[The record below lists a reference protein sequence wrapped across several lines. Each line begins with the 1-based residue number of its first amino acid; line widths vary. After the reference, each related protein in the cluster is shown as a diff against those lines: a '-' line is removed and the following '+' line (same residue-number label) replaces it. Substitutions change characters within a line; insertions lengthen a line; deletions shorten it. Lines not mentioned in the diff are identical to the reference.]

1 MKKKL
6 SVIISVIC
14 IIVSLG
20 SISGTLYYAKNHNT
34 SSMMQQAGGTPP
46 SMPSQGD
53 NSSQDNNQS
62 NSQQNNESNQQGS
75 SENSNQSTNDQSN
88 SQNQNSSEQSSE
100 NSNSQAPTQNGQA
113 PSGMPGQDSNGNQ
126 QGAPGQSD
134 QNSSSNQ
141 QGMPGQSDQNS
152 NSSQPSM
159 PGQNEQNS
167 NQQGQMNQAA
177 TSSSQSLSALQIV
190 IISVSV
196 LVFMLAVT
204 YLIMSKFG
212 AKTLAET
219 FYGAKPTAIYAVV
232 NVVGTILLVGA
243 LVLSSN
249 ALLFNNTSSTN
260 NTSQIT
266 TEGVVDVSDSQEL
279 SNKTLSAT
287 SSDESAIVVN
297 DGGSLNATGLTI
309 SKSGDSSNTEN
320 SEFYGL
326 NAAVLVQKG
335 SEATIKDTTIET
347 SATGANAIF
356 STGENA
362 TINVSNTKITTTGDS
377 SRGLDATY
385 GGTINANKVTINTSG
400 QHCAAVATD
409 RGEGTV
415 TVKNSTLNTNGKGSP
430 CVYSTGTISVSN
442 SKGTAT
448 DSSCAVIE
456 GKNSITLN
464 NTKLTSYG
472 VGRVDDGID
481 NCGVMIYQS
490 MSGDAGE
497 GTGTFSATDSTL
509 TISKKSKVYETSP
522 MFFITNTDAVINL
535 ENTKLNYGS
544 NQLVTVSGND
554 GEWGSQGSN
563 GGNLTFNAT
572 NQTLNGNISVDN
584 ISTASFVLKS
594 STLTS
599 TINSEN
605 NAKEV
610 NLSLDSSSKWVVTG
624 DSYVTTLT
632 LENNDLSLIEDNGYT
647 IYYDASANSWL
658 NGQTITLS
666 NGGTLT
672 PIK

>member
-34 SSMMQQAGGTPP
+34 SSTMQQTGGTPP

-53 NSSQDNNQS
+53 NRSQDSNQS
-62 NSQQNNESNQQGS
+62 NSQQNNESNQQDS

-126 QGAPGQSD
+126 QGI
-134 QNSSSNQ
+134 
-141 QGMPGQSDQNS
+141 
-152 NSSQPSM
+152 

-167 NQQGQMNQAA
+167 NQPSQMNQN
-177 TSSSQSLSALQIV
+177 TSSNQSLSALQIV

-212 AKTLAET
+212 SKTLAET

-232 NVVGTILLVGA
+232 NVVGTILLVCA

-249 ALLFNNTSSTN
+249 ALLFNNTTPPN

-266 TEGVVDVSDSQEL
+266 TEGVVDVSNNQEL
-279 SNKTLSAT
+279 SNKTLSTT

-309 SKSGDSSNTEN
+309 SKSGESSNTEN

-347 SATGANAIF
+347 NATGANAVF

-362 TINVSNTKITTTGDS
+362 IINVSNTKITTTGDS

-385 GGTINANKVTINTSG
+385 GGTINANKVTITTSG

-430 CVYSTGTISVSN
+430 C
-442 SKGTAT
+442 AM
-448 DSSCAVIE
+448 A
-456 GKNSITLN
+456 
-464 NTKLTSYG
+464 
-472 VGRVDDGID
+472 
-481 NCGVMIYQS
+481 
-490 MSGDAGE
+490 
-497 GTGTFSATDSTL
+497 
-509 TISKKSKVYETSP
+509 
-522 MFFITNTDAVINL
+522 
-535 ENTKLNYGS
+535 
-544 NQLVTVSGND
+544 
-554 GEWGSQGSN
+554 
-563 GGNLTFNAT
+563 
-572 NQTLNGNISVDN
+572 
-584 ISTASFVLKS
+584 
-594 STLTS
+594 
-599 TINSEN
+599 
-605 NAKEV
+605 
-610 NLSLDSSSKWVVTG
+610 
-624 DSYVTTLT
+624 
-632 LENNDLSLIEDNGYT
+632 
-647 IYYDASANSWL
+647 
-658 NGQTITLS
+658 
-666 NGGTLT
+666 
-672 PIK
+672 

>member
-1 MKKKL
+1 
-6 SVIISVIC
+6 
-14 IIVSLG
+14 
-20 SISGTLYYAKNHNT
+20 
-34 SSMMQQAGGTPP
+34 
-46 SMPSQGD
+46 MPSQGD

-62 NSQQNNESNQQGS
+62 NSQQNNESNQQDS
-75 SENSNQSTNDQSN
+75 SENSNQN
-88 SQNQNSSEQSSE
+88 SSE

-113 PSGMPGQDSNGNQ
+113 PNDMPGQDSNGNQ
-126 QGAPGQSD
+126 QGI
-134 QNSSSNQ
+134 
-141 QGMPGQSDQNS
+141 
-152 NSSQPSM
+152 

-167 NQQGQMNQAA
+167 NQPGQMNQN
-177 TSSSQSLSALQIV
+177 TSSNQSLSALQIV

-196 LVFMLAVT
+196 LVFMLAIT

-212 AKTLAET
+212 SKTLAET
-219 FYGAKPTAIYAVV
+219 FYEAKPTAIYAVV
-232 NVVGTILLVGA
+232 NVVGTILLVCA

-249 ALLFNNTSSTN
+249 ALLFNNTTPTN

-279 SNKTLSAT
+279 SKKTLSAT
-287 SSDESAIVVN
+287 SLDESAIVVN
-297 DGGSLNATGLTI
+297 NGGSLNATGLTI
-309 SKSGDSSNTEN
+309 SKSGESSNTEN

-347 SATGANAIF
+347 NATGANAIF

-362 TINVSNTKITTTGDS
+362 ITNVSNTKITTTGDS

-385 GGTINANKVTINTSG
+385 GGTINANKVTITTSG

-442 SKGTAT
+442 SKGT
-448 DSSCAVIE
+448 
-456 GKNSITLN
+456 
-464 NTKLTSYG
+464 
-472 VGRVDDGID
+472 
-481 NCGVMIYQS
+481 
-490 MSGDAGE
+490 
-497 GTGTFSATDSTL
+497 ATDSTL

-610 NLSLDSSSKWVVTG
+610 NLSLDSSSKWIVTG

-632 LENNDLSLIEDNGYT
+632 LENNDLSLIEDNGHT

-672 PIK
+672 PMK

>member
-20 SISGTLYYAKNHNT
+20 SISGTLYYAKKHNT

-46 SMPSQGD
+46 SMPNQGE
-53 NSSQDNNQS
+53 NS
-62 NSQQNNESNQQGS
+62 QNNESNQQDS
-75 SENSNQSTNDQSN
+75 SQNNQSSNDQSN
-88 SQNQNSSEQSSE
+88 SQNQDSNDQTNENSTGQAPNNQQDFPEQ
-100 NSNSQAPTQNGQA
+100 SNSQPT
-113 PSGMPGQDSNGNQ
+113 MPEQNQ
-126 QGAPGQSD
+126 Q
-134 QNSSSNQ
+134 NNNQ
-141 QGMPGQSDQNS
+141 P
-152 NSSQPSM
+152 
-159 PGQNEQNS
+159 
-167 NQQGQMNQAA
+167 GQMNQEM
-177 TSSSQSLSALQIV
+177 TLSSQSLTTLQIV
-190 IISVSV
+190 IISISV
-196 LVFMLAVT
+196 LVFMLAIT

-212 AKTLAET
+212 SKILVET
-219 FYGAKPTAIYAVV
+219 FYGAKPTAIYAII
-232 NVVGTILLVGA
+232 NVVGTILLVCA

-249 ALLFNNTSSTN
+249 ALLFNNASATN

-266 TEGVVDVSDSQEL
+266 TEGVVDVSDSQDL

-287 SSDESAIVVN
+287 SSDESVIVVN
-297 DGGSLNATGLTI
+297 DGGSLNASSLTI

-326 NAAVLVQKG
+326 NAAVLVQKE
-335 SEATIKDTTIET
+335 SEATIKNTTIKT

-362 TINVSNTKITTTGDS
+362 TLNVSNTKITTTGDS

-385 GGTINANKVTINTSG
+385 GGTINANKVTITTSG

-415 TVKNSTLNTNGKGSP
+415 TVKNSILNTNGKGSP
-430 CVYSTGTISVSN
+430 CVYSTGTISVSD

-448 DSSCAVIE
+448 NSSCSVIE

-490 MSGDAGE
+490 MSGDASE

-563 GGNLTFNAT
+563 GGNLTLNAT
-572 NQTLNGNISVDN
+572 NQTLNGNISVAN
-584 ISTASFVLKS
+584 ISTASFILKS

-632 LENNDLSLIEDNGYT
+632 LEDNDLSLIEDNGYT

>member
-34 SSMMQQAGGTPP
+34 FSMMQQTGGTPP
-46 SMPSQGD
+46 AMPSQRD
-53 NSSQDNNQS
+53 NSSQDSNQN
-62 NSQQNNESNQQGS
+62 NSQQNNESNQQDS

-88 SQNQNSSEQSSE
+88 SQ
-100 NSNSQAPTQNGQA
+100 ATTQNGQA
-113 PSGMPGQDSNGNQ
+113 PSGMPGQ
-126 QGAPGQSD
+126 
-134 QNSSSNQ
+134 
-141 QGMPGQSDQNS
+141 SDQNS
-152 NSSQPSM
+152 NGTQQGM

-167 NQQGQMNQAA
+167 NQPSQMNQN
-177 TSSSQSLSALQIV
+177 TSSNLSLSALQIV

-196 LVFMLAVT
+196 LVFMFAVT

-212 AKTLAET
+212 SKTLAET

-232 NVVGTILLVGA
+232 NVVGTILLVCA

-249 ALLFNNTSSTN
+249 ALLFNNASSSN

-279 SNKTLSAT
+279 SNKTLSTT

-309 SKSGDSSNTEN
+309 SKSGDSSNTGN

-347 SATGANAIF
+347 NATGANAIF

-362 TINVSNTKITTTGDS
+362 IINISNTKITTTEDS

-385 GGTINANKVTINTSG
+385 GGTINANIVTITTSG

-430 CVYSTGTISVSN
+430 CVYSTGTISVSD

-490 MSGDAGE
+490 MSGDASE

-535 ENTKLNYGS
+535 ENKKLNYGS

-572 NQTLNGNISVDN
+572 NQILNGNISVDN
-584 ISTASFVLKS
+584 ISTASFILKS

>member
-34 SSMMQQAGGTPP
+34 SSTMQQTGGTPP

-53 NSSQDNNQS
+53 NRSQDSNQS

-88 SQNQNSSEQSSE
+88 SNQ

-113 PSGMPGQDSNGNQ
+113 PNDMPGQDSNGNQ
-126 QGAPGQSD
+126 QG
-134 QNSSSNQ
+134 
-141 QGMPGQSDQNS
+141 
-152 NSSQPSM
+152 M

-167 NQQGQMNQAA
+167 NQPSQMNQN
-177 TSSSQSLSALQIV
+177 TSSNQSLSALQIV

-212 AKTLAET
+212 SKTLAET

-232 NVVGTILLVGA
+232 NVVGTILLVCA

-249 ALLFNNTSSTN
+249 ALLFNNTTPTN

-266 TEGVVDVSDSQEL
+266 IEGVVDVSDSQEL
-279 SNKTLSAT
+279 SKKTLSAT

-347 SATGANAIF
+347 NATGANAVF

-362 TINVSNTKITTTGDS
+362 IINVSNTKITTTGDS

-385 GGTINANKVTINTSG
+385 GGTINANKVTITTSG

-490 MSGDAGE
+490 MSGDASE
-497 GTGTFSATDSTL
+497 GTGTFNATDSTL
-509 TISKKSKVYETSP
+509 TISKKSKVYKTSP

-544 NQLVTVSGND
+544 NQLATVSGND

-584 ISTASFVLKS
+584 ISTASFILKS

-632 LENNDLSLIEDNGYT
+632 LENNDLSLIEDNGHT

-658 NGQTITLS
+658 NEQTITLS

>member
-34 SSMMQQAGGTPP
+34 SSTMQQTGGTPP

-88 SQNQNSSEQSSE
+88 SNQ

-113 PSGMPGQDSNGNQ
+113 PNDMPGQDSNGNQ
-126 QGAPGQSD
+126 QGI
-134 QNSSSNQ
+134 
-141 QGMPGQSDQNS
+141 
-152 NSSQPSM
+152 

-167 NQQGQMNQAA
+167 NQPGQMNQN
-177 TSSSQSLSALQIV
+177 TSSNQSLSALQIV

-196 LVFMLAVT
+196 LVFMLAIT

-212 AKTLAET
+212 SKTLAET

-232 NVVGTILLVGA
+232 NVVGTILLVCA

-249 ALLFNNTSSTN
+249 ALLFNNTTPTN

-266 TEGVVDVSDSQEL
+266 TEGVVDVSDNQEL
-279 SNKTLSAT
+279 SNKTLSTT

-347 SATGANAIF
+347 NATGANAIF

-362 TINVSNTKITTTGDS
+362 IINVSNTKITTTGDS

-385 GGTINANKVTINTSG
+385 GGTIHANKVTITTSG

-430 CVYSTGTISVSN
+430 CVYSTGTISVSD

-472 VGRVDDGID
+472 VGRVDNGID

-490 MSGDAGE
+490 MSGDASE

-535 ENTKLNYGS
+535 ENTKLN
-544 NQLVTVSGND
+544 
-554 GEWGSQGSN
+554 
-563 GGNLTFNAT
+563 
-572 NQTLNGNISVDN
+572 
-584 ISTASFVLKS
+584 
-594 STLTS
+594 
-599 TINSEN
+599 
-605 NAKEV
+605 
-610 NLSLDSSSKWVVTG
+610 
-624 DSYVTTLT
+624 
-632 LENNDLSLIEDNGYT
+632 
-647 IYYDASANSWL
+647 
-658 NGQTITLS
+658 
-666 NGGTLT
+666 
-672 PIK
+672 

>member
-1 MKKKL
+1 
-6 SVIISVIC
+6 
-14 IIVSLG
+14 
-20 SISGTLYYAKNHNT
+20 
-34 SSMMQQAGGTPP
+34 
-46 SMPSQGD
+46 
-53 NSSQDNNQS
+53 
-62 NSQQNNESNQQGS
+62 
-75 SENSNQSTNDQSN
+75 
-88 SQNQNSSEQSSE
+88 
-100 NSNSQAPTQNGQA
+100 
-113 PSGMPGQDSNGNQ
+113 MPGQDSNGNQ
-126 QGAPGQSD
+126 QGMS
-134 QNSSSNQ
+134 
-141 QGMPGQSDQNS
+141 
-152 NSSQPSM
+152 
-159 PGQNEQNS
+159 GQNEQS
-167 NQQGQMNQAA
+167 NNQSGQMNQN

-190 IISVSV
+190 IIGANV
-196 LVFMLAVT
+196 LVFMLAIT

-212 AKTLAET
+212 SKTLAET
-219 FYGAKPTAIYAVV
+219 FFGAKPTAIYAVV
-232 NVVGTILLVGA
+232 NVVGTILLAGA

-249 ALLFNNTSSTN
+249 ALLFNNASSN

-266 TEGVVDVSDSQEL
+266 TEGVVDVSDSQVL

-362 TINVSNTKITTTGDS
+362 IINVSNTKITTTGNS

-385 GGTINANKVTINTSG
+385 GGTINANKVTITTSG

-415 TVKNSTLNTNGKGSP
+415 TVKNSTLNTNGKDSP
-430 CVYSTGTISVSN
+430 CVYSTGTISVSD

-472 VGRVDDGID
+472 VGHVDDGID

-490 MSGDAGE
+490 MSGDASE
-497 GTGTFSATDSTL
+497 GIGTFSATDSTL

-563 GGNLTFNAT
+563 GET
-572 NQTLNGNISVDN
+572 
-584 ISTASFVLKS
+584 
-594 STLTS
+594 
-599 TINSEN
+599 
-605 NAKEV
+605 
-610 NLSLDSSSKWVVTG
+610 
-624 DSYVTTLT
+624 
-632 LENNDLSLIEDNGYT
+632 
-647 IYYDASANSWL
+647 
-658 NGQTITLS
+658 
-666 NGGTLT
+666 
-672 PIK
+672 

>member
-46 SMPSQGD
+46 SMPNQGE
-53 NSSQDNNQS
+53 NS
-62 NSQQNNESNQQGS
+62 QNNESNQQDS
-75 SENSNQSTNDQSN
+75 SQNNQSSNDQSN
-88 SQNQNSSEQSSE
+88 SQNQDSNDQINE
-100 NSNSQAPTQNGQA
+100 NSNGQA
-113 PSGMPGQDSNGNQ
+113 PNNQ
-126 QGAPGQSD
+126 QGASGQS
-134 QNSSSNQ
+134 NSQPTMPGKNQ
-141 QGMPGQSDQNS
+141 QN
-152 NSSQPSM
+152 NNQP
-159 PGQNEQNS
+159 
-167 NQQGQMNQAA
+167 GQMNQEM
-177 TSSSQSLSALQIV
+177 TSSSQSLTALQIV
-190 IISVSV
+190 IITISV
-196 LVFMLAVT
+196 LVFMLAIT

-212 AKTLAET
+212 SKTLVET
-219 FYGAKPTAIYAVV
+219 FYGTKPTSIYAVA
-232 NVVGTILLVGA
+232 NVVGTILLVCA

-249 ALLFNNTSSTN
+249 ALLFNNSSATN

-266 TEGVVDVSDSQEL
+266 TEGVVDVADSQEL

-335 SEATIKDTTIET
+335 SEATIKDTTIKT

-362 TINVSNTKITTTGDS
+362 TLNVSNTKITTTGDS

-385 GGTINANKVTINTSG
+385 GGTINANKVTITTSG

-415 TVKNSTLNTNGKGSP
+415 TVKNSILNTNGKGSP
-430 CVYSTGTISVSN
+430 CVYSTGTISVSD
-442 SKGTAT
+442 SKGMAT
-448 DSSCAVIE
+448 NSSCAVIE

-472 VGRVDDGID
+472 IGRVDDGID

-490 MSGDAGE
+490 MSGDASE

-509 TISKKSKVYETSP
+509 TISKKSKIYETSP
-522 MFFITNTDAVINL
+522 MFFITNTDAVVNL

-563 GGNLTFNAT
+563 GGNLTLNAT
-572 NQTLNGNISVDN
+572 NQILNGNISVDN
-584 ISTASFVLKS
+584 ISTASFILKG

-605 NAKEV
+605 NTKEV

-624 DSYVTTLT
+624 DSYITTLT
-632 LENNDLSLIEDNGYT
+632 LENNDLSLIEDHGYT

-672 PIK
+672 PIQ

>member
-46 SMPSQGD
+46 SMPNQGE
-53 NSSQDNNQS
+53 NS
-62 NSQQNNESNQQGS
+62 QNNESNQQDS
-75 SENSNQSTNDQSN
+75 SQNNQSSNDQSN
-88 SQNQNSSEQSSE
+88 SQNQDSNDQINE
-100 NSNSQAPTQNGQA
+100 NSNGQA
-113 PSGMPGQDSNGNQ
+113 PNNQ
-126 QGAPGQSD
+126 QGASGQS
-134 QNSSSNQ
+134 NSQPIMPEKNQ
-141 QGMPGQSDQNS
+141 QN
-152 NSSQPSM
+152 NNQP
-159 PGQNEQNS
+159 
-167 NQQGQMNQAA
+167 GQMNQEM
-177 TSSSQSLSALQIV
+177 TSSSQSLTALQIV
-190 IISVSV
+190 IITISV
-196 LVFMLAVT
+196 LVFMLAIT

-212 AKTLAET
+212 SKTLVET
-219 FYGAKPTAIYAVV
+219 FYGTKPTAIYAVA
-232 NVVGTILLVGA
+232 NVVGTILLVCA

-249 ALLFNNTSSTN
+249 ALLFNNSSATN

-326 NAAVLVQKG
+326 NTAVLVQKG
-335 SEATIKDTTIET
+335 SEATIKDTTIKT

-362 TINVSNTKITTTGDS
+362 TLNVSNTKITTTGDS

-385 GGTINANKVTINTSG
+385 GGTINANKVTITTSG

-415 TVKNSTLNTNGKGSP
+415 AVKNSILNTNGKGSP
-430 CVYSTGTISVSN
+430 CVYSTGNITVSN

-490 MSGDAGE
+490 MSGDANE

-509 TISKKSKVYETSP
+509 TISKKSKIYETSP

-563 GGNLTFNAT
+563 GGNLTLNAT
-572 NQTLNGNISVDN
+572 NQILNGNISVDN
-584 ISTASFVLKS
+584 ISTASFILKG

-632 LENNDLSLIEDNGYT
+632 LENNDVSLIEDHGYT

-672 PIK
+672 PIQ

>member
-34 SSMMQQAGGTPP
+34 FSMMQQTGGTPP
-46 SMPSQGD
+46 AMPSQGD
-53 NSSQDNNQS
+53 NSSQDSNQN
-62 NSQQNNESNQQGS
+62 NSQQNNESNQQDS

-88 SQNQNSSEQSSE
+88 S
-100 NSNSQAPTQNGQA
+100 NSQATTQNGQA
-113 PSGMPGQDSNGNQ
+113 PSGMPGQ
-126 QGAPGQSD
+126 
-134 QNSSSNQ
+134 
-141 QGMPGQSDQNS
+141 SDQNS
-152 NSSQPSM
+152 NGTQQGM

-167 NQQGQMNQAA
+167 NQPSQMNQN
-177 TSSSQSLSALQIV
+177 TSSNQSLSALQIV

-212 AKTLAET
+212 SKTLAET

-232 NVVGTILLVGA
+232 NVVGTILLVCA

-249 ALLFNNTSSTN
+249 ALLFNNASSSN

-279 SNKTLSAT
+279 SNKTLSTT

-335 SEATIKDTTIET
+335 SEATIKDTTIKT

-362 TINVSNTKITTTGDS
+362 TLNVSNTKITTTGDS

-385 GGTINANKVTINTSG
+385 GGTINANKVTITTSG

-415 TVKNSTLNTNGKGSP
+415 TVKNSILNTNGKGSP
-430 CVYSTGTISVSN
+430 CVYSTGTISVSD
-442 SKGTAT
+442 SKGMAT
-448 DSSCAVIE
+448 NSSCAVIE

-472 VGRVDDGID
+472 IGRVDDGID

-490 MSGDAGE
+490 MSGDASE

-509 TISKKSKVYETSP
+509 TISKKSKIYETSP

-563 GGNLTFNAT
+563 GGNLILNAT
-572 NQTLNGNISVDN
+572 NQILNGNISVDN
-584 ISTASFVLKS
+584 ISTASFILKG

-632 LENNDLSLIEDNGYT
+632 LENNDLSLIEDHGYT

-672 PIK
+672 PIQ

>member
-14 IIVSLG
+14 IIVSLS

-34 SSMMQQAGGTPP
+34 FSMMQQTGGTPP
-46 SMPSQGD
+46 AMPSQGD
-53 NSSQDNNQS
+53 NSSQDSNQN
-62 NSQQNNESNQQGS
+62 NSQQNNESNQQDS

-88 SQNQNSSEQSSE
+88 S
-100 NSNSQAPTQNGQA
+100 NSQATTQNGQA
-113 PSGMPGQDSNGNQ
+113 PSGML
-126 QGAPGQSD
+126 
-134 QNSSSNQ
+134 
-141 QGMPGQSDQNS
+141 GQSDQNS
-152 NSSQPSM
+152 NGTQQGM

-167 NQQGQMNQAA
+167 NQPSQMNQN
-177 TSSSQSLSALQIV
+177 TSSNLSLSALQIV

-196 LVFMLAVT
+196 LVFMFAVT

-212 AKTLAET
+212 SKTLAET

-232 NVVGTILLVGA
+232 NVVGTILLVCA

-249 ALLFNNTSSTN
+249 ALLFNNASSSN

-279 SNKTLSAT
+279 SNKTLSTT

-335 SEATIKDTTIET
+335 SEATIKDTTIKT

-362 TINVSNTKITTTGDS
+362 TLNVSNTKITTTGDS

-385 GGTINANKVTINTSG
+385 GGTINANKVTITTSG

-415 TVKNSTLNTNGKGSP
+415 TVKNSILNTNGKGSP
-430 CVYSTGTISVSN
+430 CVYSTGTISVSD
-442 SKGTAT
+442 SKGMAT
-448 DSSCAVIE
+448 NSSCAVIE

-472 VGRVDDGID
+472 IGRVDDGID

-490 MSGDAGE
+490 MSGDASE

-509 TISKKSKVYETSP
+509 TISKKSKIYETSP

-572 NQTLNGNISVDN
+572 NQILNGNISVDN
-584 ISTASFVLKS
+584 ISTASFILKG

-632 LENNDLSLIEDNGYT
+632 LENNDLSLIEDHGYT

-672 PIK
+672 PIQ

>member
-14 IIVSLG
+14 IIVSLS

-34 SSMMQQAGGTPP
+34 FSMMQQTGGTPP
-46 SMPSQGD
+46 AMPSQGD
-53 NSSQDNNQS
+53 NSSQDSNQN
-62 NSQQNNESNQQGS
+62 NSQQNNESNQQDS

-88 SQNQNSSEQSSE
+88 S
-100 NSNSQAPTQNGQA
+100 NSQATTQNGQA
-113 PSGMPGQDSNGNQ
+113 PSGML
-126 QGAPGQSD
+126 
-134 QNSSSNQ
+134 
-141 QGMPGQSDQNS
+141 GQSDQNS
-152 NSSQPSM
+152 NGTQQGM

-167 NQQGQMNQAA
+167 NQPSQMNQN
-177 TSSSQSLSALQIV
+177 TSSNLSLSALQIV

-196 LVFMLAVT
+196 LVFMFAVT

-212 AKTLAET
+212 SKTLAET

-232 NVVGTILLVGA
+232 NVVGTILLVCA

-249 ALLFNNTSSTN
+249 ALLFNNASSSN

-279 SNKTLSAT
+279 SNKTLSTT

-326 NAAVLVQKG
+326 NAAVLVQKW

-347 SATGANAIF
+347 NATGANAIF

-362 TINVSNTKITTTGDS
+362 IINVSNTKITTTEDS

-385 GGTINANKVTINTSG
+385 GGTINANKVTITTSG

-415 TVKNSTLNTNGKGSP
+415 TVKNSILNTNGKGSP
-430 CVYSTGTISVSN
+430 CVYSTGTISVSD
-442 SKGTAT
+442 SKGMAT
-448 DSSCAVIE
+448 NSSCAVIE

-472 VGRVDDGID
+472 IGRVDDGID

-490 MSGDAGE
+490 MSGDASE

-509 TISKKSKVYETSP
+509 TISKKSKIYETSP

-563 GGNLTFNAT
+563 GGNLILNAT
-572 NQTLNGNISVDN
+572 NQILNGNISVDN
-584 ISTASFVLKS
+584 ISTASFILKG

-632 LENNDLSLIEDNGYT
+632 LENNDLSLIEDHGYT

-672 PIK
+672 PIQ

>member
-34 SSMMQQAGGTPP
+34 SSMMQQTGGTPP

-62 NSQQNNESNQQGS
+62 NSQQNNESNQQDS

-88 SQNQNSSEQSSE
+88 SNQNL
-100 NSNSQAPTQNGQA
+100 NSQAPTQNGQA
-113 PSGMPGQDSNGNQ
+113 PNDMPGQDSNGNQ
-126 QGAPGQSD
+126 QGI
-134 QNSSSNQ
+134 
-141 QGMPGQSDQNS
+141 
-152 NSSQPSM
+152 

-167 NQQGQMNQAA
+167 NQPGQINQN
-177 TSSSQSLSALQIV
+177 TSSNQSLSALQIV

-196 LVFMLAVT
+196 LAFMLAIT

-212 AKTLAET
+212 SKTLAET

-232 NVVGTILLVGA
+232 NVVGTILLVCA

-249 ALLFNNTSSTN
+249 ALLFNNTTPTN

-279 SNKTLSAT
+279 SKKTLSAT

-309 SKSGDSSNTEN
+309 SKSGESSNTEN

-347 SATGANAIF
+347 NATGANAIF

-362 TINVSNTKITTTGDS
+362 ITNVSNTKITTTGDS

-490 MSGDAGE
+490 MSGDASE

-509 TISKKSKVYETSP
+509 TISKKSKVYKTSP

-584 ISTASFVLKS
+584 ISTASFILKS

-672 PIK
+672 PMK

>member
-14 IIVSLG
+14 IIVSSG

-46 SMPSQGD
+46 SMPNQGE
-53 NSSQDNNQS
+53 NS
-62 NSQQNNESNQQGS
+62 QNNESNQQDSPG
-75 SENSNQSTNDQSN
+75 QSN
-88 SQNQNSSEQSSE
+88 SQPTMPEQ
-100 NSNSQAPTQNGQA
+100 
-113 PSGMPGQDSNGNQ
+113 NQ
-126 QGAPGQSD
+126 Q
-134 QNSSSNQ
+134 NNNQ
-141 QGMPGQSDQNS
+141 P
-152 NSSQPSM
+152 
-159 PGQNEQNS
+159 
-167 NQQGQMNQAA
+167 GQMNQEM
-177 TSSSQSLSALQIV
+177 TSSSQSLTTLQIV
-190 IISVSV
+190 IISISV
-196 LVFMLAVT
+196 LVFMLAIT

-212 AKTLAET
+212 SRTLAET
-219 FYGAKPTAIYAVV
+219 FYGAKPTAIYAVI
-232 NVVGTILLVGA
+232 NVIGTILLVCA

-249 ALLFNNTSSTN
+249 ALLFNNASSN

-287 SSDESAIVVN
+287 SSDEYAIVVN

-326 NAAVLVQKG
+326 NAAVLVQKE
-335 SEATIKDTTIET
+335 SEATIKNTTIKT

-362 TINVSNTKITTTGDS
+362 TLNVSNTKITTTGDS

-385 GGTINANKVTINTSG
+385 GGTINANKVTITTSG

-415 TVKNSTLNTNGKGSP
+415 TVKNSILNTNGKGSP
-430 CVYSTGTISVSN
+430 CVYSTGTISVSD

-448 DSSCAVIE
+448 NSSCAVIE

-490 MSGDAGE
+490 MSGDASE

-563 GGNLTFNAT
+563 GGNLTLNAT

-584 ISTASFVLKS
+584 ISTASFILKS

-605 NAKEV
+605 NAKKV
-610 NLSLDSSSKWVVTG
+610 NLSLDSSSKWVITG

-632 LENNDLSLIEDNGYT
+632 LENNDLSLIEDHGYT

-672 PIK
+672 PIQ

>member
-14 IIVSLG
+14 IIVSSG

-46 SMPSQGD
+46 SMPNQGE
-53 NSSQDNNQS
+53 NS
-62 NSQQNNESNQQGS
+62 QNNESNQQDSPG
-75 SENSNQSTNDQSN
+75 QSN
-88 SQNQNSSEQSSE
+88 SQPTMPEQ
-100 NSNSQAPTQNGQA
+100 
-113 PSGMPGQDSNGNQ
+113 NQ
-126 QGAPGQSD
+126 Q
-134 QNSSSNQ
+134 NNNQ
-141 QGMPGQSDQNS
+141 P
-152 NSSQPSM
+152 
-159 PGQNEQNS
+159 
-167 NQQGQMNQAA
+167 GQMNQEM
-177 TSSSQSLSALQIV
+177 TSSSQSLTTLQIV
-190 IISVSV
+190 IISISV
-196 LVFMLAVT
+196 LVFMLAIT

-212 AKTLAET
+212 SRTLAET
-219 FYGAKPTAIYAVV
+219 FYGAKPTTIYAVI
-232 NVVGTILLVGA
+232 NVIGTILLVCA

-249 ALLFNNTSSTN
+249 ALLFNNASSN

-326 NAAVLVQKG
+326 NAAVLVQKE
-335 SEATIKDTTIET
+335 SEATIKNTTIKT

-362 TINVSNTKITTTGDS
+362 TLNVSNTKITTTGDS

-385 GGTINANKVTINTSG
+385 GGTINANKVTITTSG

-415 TVKNSTLNTNGKGSP
+415 TVKNSILNTNGKGSP
-430 CVYSTGTISVSN
+430 CVYSTGTISVSD

-448 DSSCAVIE
+448 NSSCAVIE

-490 MSGDAGE
+490 MSGDASE

-563 GGNLTFNAT
+563 GGNLTLNAT

-584 ISTASFVLKS
+584 ISTASFILKS

-605 NAKEV
+605 NAKKV
-610 NLSLDSSSKWVVTG
+610 NLSLDSSSKWVITG

-632 LENNDLSLIEDNGYT
+632 LENNDLSLIEDHGYT

-672 PIK
+672 PMQ

>member
-34 SSMMQQAGGTPP
+34 SSMMQQTGGTPP

-53 NSSQDNNQS
+53 NRSQDSNQS

-88 SQNQNSSEQSSE
+88 SNQ

-113 PSGMPGQDSNGNQ
+113 PNDMPGQDSNGNQ
-126 QGAPGQSD
+126 QG
-134 QNSSSNQ
+134 
-141 QGMPGQSDQNS
+141 
-152 NSSQPSM
+152 M

-167 NQQGQMNQAA
+167 NQPSQMNQN
-177 TSSSQSLSALQIV
+177 TSSNQSLSALQIV

-212 AKTLAET
+212 SKTLAET

-232 NVVGTILLVGA
+232 NVVGTILLVCA

-249 ALLFNNTSSTN
+249 ALLFNNTTPTN

-266 TEGVVDVSDSQEL
+266 IEGVVDVSDSQEL
-279 SNKTLSAT
+279 SKKTLSAT

-335 SEATIKDTTIET
+335 SEATIKDTTIKT
-347 SATGANAIF
+347 NATGANAIF

-362 TINVSNTKITTTGDS
+362 IINVSNTKITTTGDS

-385 GGTINANKVTINTSG
+385 GGTINANKVTITTSG

-490 MSGDAGE
+490 MSGDASE
-497 GTGTFSATDSTL
+497 GTGTFNATDSTL
-509 TISKKSKVYETSP
+509 TISKKSKVYKTSP

-544 NQLVTVSGND
+544 NQLATVSGND

-632 LENNDLSLIEDNGYT
+632 LENNDLSLIEDNGHT

-658 NGQTITLS
+658 NEQTITLS

>member
-34 SSMMQQAGGTPP
+34 FSMMQQTGGTPP
-46 SMPSQGD
+46 AMPSQRD
-53 NSSQDNNQS
+53 NSSQDSNQN
-62 NSQQNNESNQQGS
+62 NSQQNNESNQQDS

-88 SQNQNSSEQSSE
+88 S
-100 NSNSQAPTQNGQA
+100 NSQATTQNGQA
-113 PSGMPGQDSNGNQ
+113 PSGML
-126 QGAPGQSD
+126 
-134 QNSSSNQ
+134 
-141 QGMPGQSDQNS
+141 GQSDQNS
-152 NSSQPSM
+152 NGTQQGM

-167 NQQGQMNQAA
+167 NQPSQMNQN
-177 TSSSQSLSALQIV
+177 TSSNQSLSALQIV

-212 AKTLAET
+212 SKTLAET

-232 NVVGTILLVGA
+232 NVVGTILLVCA

-249 ALLFNNTSSTN
+249 ALLFNNASSSN

-279 SNKTLSAT
+279 SNKTLSTT

-326 NAAVLVQKG
+326 NTAVLVQKG

-347 SATGANAIF
+347 NATGANAIF

-362 TINVSNTKITTTGDS
+362 IINVSNTKITTTEDS

-385 GGTINANKVTINTSG
+385 GGTINANIVTITTSG

-430 CVYSTGTISVSN
+430 CVYSTGTISVSD
-442 SKGTAT
+442 SKGMAT
-448 DSSCAVIE
+448 NSSCAVIE

-472 VGRVDDGID
+472 IGRVDDGID

-490 MSGDAGE
+490 MSGDASE

-509 TISKKSKVYETSP
+509 TISKKSKIYETSP

-563 GGNLTFNAT
+563 GGNLILNAT
-572 NQTLNGNISVDN
+572 NQILNGNISVDN
-584 ISTASFVLKS
+584 ISTASFILKG

-632 LENNDLSLIEDNGYT
+632 LENNDLSLIEDHGYT

-672 PIK
+672 PIQ

>member
-6 SVIISVIC
+6 SIIISVIC

-20 SISGTLYYAKNHNT
+20 SISGTLYYAKKHNT

-46 SMPSQGD
+46 SMPNQGE
-53 NSSQDNNQS
+53 NS
-62 NSQQNNESNQQGS
+62 QNNESNQQDS
-75 SENSNQSTNDQSN
+75 SQNNQSSNDQSN
-88 SQNQNSSEQSSE
+88 SQNQDSNDQTNE
-100 NSNSQAPTQNGQA
+100 NSNGQA
-113 PSGMPGQDSNGNQ
+113 PNNQ
-126 QGAPGQSD
+126 QGAPGQS
-134 QNSSSNQ
+134 NSQPTMPEQNQ
-141 QGMPGQSDQNS
+141 QN
-152 NSSQPSM
+152 NNQP
-159 PGQNEQNS
+159 
-167 NQQGQMNQAA
+167 GQMNQEM
-177 TSSSQSLSALQIV
+177 TSSSQSLTTLQIV
-190 IISVSV
+190 IISISV
-196 LVFMLAVT
+196 LVFMLAIT

-212 AKTLAET
+212 SRTLAET
-219 FYGAKPTAIYAVV
+219 FYGAKPTAIYAVI
-232 NVVGTILLVGA
+232 NVIGTILLVCA

-249 ALLFNNTSSTN
+249 ALLFNNASSN

-326 NAAVLVQKG
+326 NAAVLVQKE
-335 SEATIKDTTIET
+335 SEATIKNTTIKT

-362 TINVSNTKITTTGDS
+362 TLNVSNTKITTTGDS

-385 GGTINANKVTINTSG
+385 GGTINANKVTITTSG

-415 TVKNSTLNTNGKGSP
+415 TVKNSILNTNGKGSP
-430 CVYSTGTISVSN
+430 CVYSTGTISVSD

-448 DSSCAVIE
+448 NSSCAVIE

-481 NCGVMIYQS
+481 NCGVIIYQS
-490 MSGDAGE
+490 MSGDASE

-563 GGNLTFNAT
+563 GGNLTLNAT

-584 ISTASFVLKS
+584 ISTASFILKS

-605 NAKEV
+605 NAKKV
-610 NLSLDSSSKWVVTG
+610 NLSLDSSSKWVITG

-632 LENNDLSLIEDNGYT
+632 LENNDLSLIEDHGYT
-647 IYYDASANSWL
+647 IYYDTSANSWL

-672 PIK
+672 PIQ

>member
-34 SSMMQQAGGTPP
+34 SSMMQQTGGTPP

-53 NSSQDNNQS
+53 NRSQDSNQS
-62 NSQQNNESNQQGS
+62 NSQQNNESNQQDS

-100 NSNSQAPTQNGQA
+100 NSNSQATTQNGQA
-113 PSGMPGQDSNGNQ
+113 PSGMPGKDSNGNQ
-126 QGAPGQSD
+126 QGI
-134 QNSSSNQ
+134 
-141 QGMPGQSDQNS
+141 
-152 NSSQPSM
+152 

-167 NQQGQMNQAA
+167 NQPSQMNQN
-177 TSSSQSLSALQIV
+177 TSSNQSLSALQIV

-196 LVFMLAVT
+196 LVFMLAIT

-212 AKTLAET
+212 SKTLAET

-232 NVVGTILLVGA
+232 NVVGTILLVCA

-249 ALLFNNTSSTN
+249 ALLFNNTTPTN

-266 TEGVVDVSDSQEL
+266 TEGVVDVSDNQEL
-279 SNKTLSAT
+279 SNKTLSTT

-309 SKSGDSSNTEN
+309 SKSGESSNTEN

-335 SEATIKDTTIET
+335 SEATIKNTTIET
-347 SATGANAIF
+347 SASGANAIF

-362 TINVSNTKITTTGDS
+362 IINVSNTKITTTGDS

-385 GGTINANKVTINTSG
+385 GGTINANKVTITTSG

-481 NCGVMIYQS
+481 NCSVMIYQS
-490 MSGDAGE
+490 MSGDASE

-509 TISKKSKVYETSP
+509 TISKKSKVYKTSP

-632 LENNDLSLIEDNGYT
+632 LENNDLSLIEDNGHT

-658 NGQTITLS
+658 NEQTITLS

>member
-34 SSMMQQAGGTPP
+34 SSMMQQTGGTPP

-53 NSSQDNNQS
+53 NHSQDSNQS
-62 NSQQNNESNQQGS
+62 DSQQNNESNQQDS

-88 SQNQNSSEQSSE
+88 SNQ

-113 PSGMPGQDSNGNQ
+113 PNGMPGQDSNGNQ
-126 QGAPGQSD
+126 QG
-134 QNSSSNQ
+134 
-141 QGMPGQSDQNS
+141 
-152 NSSQPSM
+152 M
-159 PGQNEQNS
+159 PGQNEQNN
-167 NQQGQMNQAA
+167 NQPGQMNQN

-190 IISVSV
+190 IIGVSV
-196 LVFMLAVT
+196 LVFMLAIT

-212 AKTLAET
+212 SKTLAET
-219 FYGAKPTAIYAVV
+219 FYGAKPTAIYTVV
-232 NVVGTILLVGA
+232 NIVGTILLVCA

-249 ALLFNNTSSTN
+249 ALLFNNASSSN

-266 TEGVVDVSDSQEL
+266 TKGVVDVSDSQEL
-279 SNKTLSAT
+279 SNKTLSVT

-309 SKSGDSSNTEN
+309 SKSGESSNTEN

-347 SATGANAIF
+347 NATGANAIF

-362 TINVSNTKITTTGDS
+362 VINVSNTKITTTGDS

-385 GGTINANKVTINTSG
+385 GGTINANKVTITTSG

-430 CVYSTGTISVSN
+430 CVYSTGTISVSD

-490 MSGDAGE
+490 MSGDASE

-554 GEWGSQGSN
+554 GEWGSQRSN

-584 ISTASFVLKS
+584 ISTASFILKS

-599 TINSEN
+599 TINSKN
-605 NAKEV
+605 NANEV

>member
-53 NSSQDNNQS
+53 NSSQDSNQS

-134 QNSSSNQ
+134 QNSSNNQ

-167 NQQGQMNQAA
+167 NQQGQMNQDA

-279 SNKTLSAT
+279 SNKTLSTT

-472 VGRVDDGID
+472 IGRVDDGID

-490 MSGDAGE
+490 MSGDASE

-554 GEWGSQGSN
+554 GEWGNQGSN

-594 STLTS
+594 STITS

-605 NAKEV
+605 NTKEV

>member
-34 SSMMQQAGGTPP
+34 SSMMQQTGGTPP

-53 NSSQDNNQS
+53 NSSQDNNHS
-62 NSQQNNESNQQGS
+62 NSQQNNESNQQDS

-88 SQNQNSSEQSSE
+88 SNQ

-113 PSGMPGQDSNGNQ
+113 PNDMPGQDSNGNQ
-126 QGAPGQSD
+126 QGI
-134 QNSSSNQ
+134 
-141 QGMPGQSDQNS
+141 
-152 NSSQPSM
+152 

-167 NQQGQMNQAA
+167 NQPGQINQN
-177 TSSSQSLSALQIV
+177 TSSNQSLSALQIV

-196 LVFMLAVT
+196 LVFMLAIT

-212 AKTLAET
+212 SKTLAET

-232 NVVGTILLVGA
+232 NVVGTILLVCA

-249 ALLFNNTSSTN
+249 ALLFNNTTPTN

-266 TEGVVDVSDSQEL
+266 TEGVVDVSDNQEL

-309 SKSGDSSNTEN
+309 SKSGESSNTEN

-347 SATGANAIF
+347 NATGANAVF

-362 TINVSNTKITTTGDS
+362 IINVSNTKITTTGDS

-385 GGTINANKVTINTSG
+385 GGTINANKVTITTSG

-472 VGRVDDGID
+472 VGRVDDRID

-490 MSGDAGE
+490 MSGDASE
-497 GTGTFSATDSTL
+497 GTGTFNATDSTL

-584 ISTASFVLKS
+584 ISTSSFVLKS

>member
-14 IIVSLG
+14 IIVSLS

-46 SMPSQGD
+46 SMPNKGE
-53 NSSQDNNQS
+53 NS
-62 NSQQNNESNQQGS
+62 QNNESNQQDS
-75 SENSNQSTNDQSN
+75 SQNNQSSNDQSN
-88 SQNQNSSEQSSE
+88 SQNQDSNDQTNE
-100 NSNSQAPTQNGQA
+100 NSNGQA
-113 PSGMPGQDSNGNQ
+113 PNNQ
-126 QGAPGQSD
+126 QGASGQS
-134 QNSSSNQ
+134 NSQPTMPGKNQ
-141 QGMPGQSDQNS
+141 QN
-152 NSSQPSM
+152 NNQP
-159 PGQNEQNS
+159 
-167 NQQGQMNQAA
+167 GQMNQEM
-177 TSSSQSLSALQIV
+177 TSSSQSLTALQIV
-190 IISVSV
+190 IITISV
-196 LVFMLAVT
+196 LVFMLAIT

-212 AKTLAET
+212 SKILVET
-219 FYGAKPTAIYAVV
+219 FYGAKPTAIYAVA
-232 NVVGTILLVGA
+232 NVVGTILLVCA

-249 ALLFNNTSSTN
+249 ALLFNNSSATN

-326 NAAVLVQKG
+326 NAAVLFQKG
-335 SEATIKDTTIET
+335 SEATIKDTTIKT

-362 TINVSNTKITTTGDS
+362 TLNVSNTKITTTGDS

-385 GGTINANKVTINTSG
+385 GGTINANKVTITTSG

-415 TVKNSTLNTNGKGSP
+415 TVKNSILNTNGKGSP
-430 CVYSTGTISVSN
+430 CVYSTGTISVSD
-442 SKGTAT
+442 SKGMAT
-448 DSSCAVIE
+448 NSSCAVIE

-472 VGRVDDGID
+472 IGRVDDGID

-490 MSGDAGE
+490 MSGDASE

-509 TISKKSKVYETSP
+509 PFQKNQKSMKHRLCFLLRIQ
-522 MFFITNTDAVINL
+522 M
-535 ENTKLNYGS
+535 
-544 NQLVTVSGND
+544 Q
-554 GEWGSQGSN
+554 
-563 GGNLTFNAT
+563 
-572 NQTLNGNISVDN
+572 
-584 ISTASFVLKS
+584 
-594 STLTS
+594 
-599 TINSEN
+599 
-605 NAKEV
+605 
-610 NLSLDSSSKWVVTG
+610 
-624 DSYVTTLT
+624 
-632 LENNDLSLIEDNGYT
+632 
-647 IYYDASANSWL
+647 
-658 NGQTITLS
+658 
-666 NGGTLT
+666 
-672 PIK
+672 

>member
-1 MKKKL
+1 MPNK
-6 SVIISVIC
+6 
-14 IIVSLG
+14 G
-20 SISGTLYYAKNHNT
+20 ET
-34 SSMMQQAGGTPP
+34 SQNNEANQQ
-46 SMPSQGD
+46 D
-53 NSSQDNNQS
+53 SSQNNQS
-62 NSQQNNESNQQGS
+62 S
-75 SENSNQSTNDQSN
+75 NDQSN
-88 SQNQNSSEQSSE
+88 SQNQDSNDQTNE
-100 NSNSQAPTQNGQA
+100 NSNEQAPN
-113 PSGMPGQDSNGNQ
+113 NQ
-126 QGAPGQSD
+126 QGAPGQS
-134 QNSSSNQ
+134 N
-141 QGMPGQSDQNS
+141 
-152 NSSQPSM
+152 SQPTM
-159 PGQNEQNS
+159 PGQNQQNN
-167 NQQGQMNQAA
+167 NQPGQMNQEM
-177 TSSSQSLSALQIV
+177 TSSSQSLTALQIV
-190 IISVSV
+190 IITISV
-196 LVFMLAVT
+196 LVFMLT
-204 YLIMSKFG
+204 ITNLIMSKFG
-212 AKTLAET
+212 SKTLVET
-219 FYGAKPTAIYAVV
+219 FYGAKPTAIYAVI
-232 NVVGTILLVGA
+232 NVVGTILLVCA

-249 ALLFNNTSSTN
+249 ALLFNNASATN

-335 SEATIKDTTIET
+335 SEATIKDTTIKT

-362 TINVSNTKITTTGDS
+362 TLNISNTKITTTGDS

-385 GGTINANKVTINTSG
+385 GGTINANKVTITTSS

-415 TVKNSTLNTNGKGSP
+415 AVKNSILNTNGKGSP
-430 CVYSTGTISVSN
+430 CVYSTGTISVSD

-448 DSSCAVIE
+448 NSSCAVIE

-472 VGRVDDGID
+472 IGRVDDGID

-490 MSGDAGE
+490 MSGDASE

-509 TISKKSKVYETSP
+509 TISKKSKIYETSP

-554 GEWGSQGSN
+554 GEWGR
-563 GGNLTFNAT
+563 
-572 NQTLNGNISVDN
+572 
-584 ISTASFVLKS
+584 
-594 STLTS
+594 
-599 TINSEN
+599 
-605 NAKEV
+605 
-610 NLSLDSSSKWVVTG
+610 
-624 DSYVTTLT
+624 
-632 LENNDLSLIEDNGYT
+632 
-647 IYYDASANSWL
+647 
-658 NGQTITLS
+658 
-666 NGGTLT
+666 
-672 PIK
+672 

>member
-34 SSMMQQAGGTPP
+34 SSMMQQTGGTPP

-53 NSSQDNNQS
+53 NHSQDSNQS
-62 NSQQNNESNQQGS
+62 DSQQNNESNQQDS

-88 SQNQNSSEQSSE
+88 SNQ

-113 PSGMPGQDSNGNQ
+113 PNGMPGQDSNGNQ
-126 QGAPGQSD
+126 QG
-134 QNSSSNQ
+134 
-141 QGMPGQSDQNS
+141 
-152 NSSQPSM
+152 M
-159 PGQNEQNS
+159 PGQNEQNN
-167 NQQGQMNQAA
+167 NQPGQMNQN

-190 IISVSV
+190 IIGVSV
-196 LVFMLAVT
+196 LVFMLAIT

-212 AKTLAET
+212 SKTLAET
-219 FYGAKPTAIYAVV
+219 FYGAKPTAIYTVV
-232 NVVGTILLVGA
+232 NIVGTILLVCA

-249 ALLFNNTSSTN
+249 ALLFNNASSSN

-266 TEGVVDVSDSQEL
+266 TKGVVDVSDSQEL
-279 SNKTLSAT
+279 SNKTLSVT

-309 SKSGDSSNTEN
+309 SKSGESSNTEN

-347 SATGANAIF
+347 NATGANAIF

-362 TINVSNTKITTTGDS
+362 VINVSNTKITTTGDS

-385 GGTINANKVTINTSG
+385 GGTINANKVTITTSG

-430 CVYSTGTISVSN
+430 CVYSTGTISVSD

-472 VGRVDDGID
+472 VGRVDDGI
-481 NCGVMIYQS
+481 NNRGVMIYQS
-490 MSGDAGE
+490 MSGDASE

-554 GEWGSQGSN
+554 GEWGSQRSN

-584 ISTASFVLKS
+584 ISTASFILKS

-599 TINSEN
+599 TINSKN

>member
-34 SSMMQQAGGTPP
+34 FSMMQQTGGTPP
-46 SMPSQGD
+46 AMPSQRD
-53 NSSQDNNQS
+53 NSSQDSNQN
-62 NSQQNNESNQQGS
+62 NSQQNNESNQQDS

-88 SQNQNSSEQSSE
+88 SQ
-100 NSNSQAPTQNGQA
+100 ATTQNGQA
-113 PSGMPGQDSNGNQ
+113 PSGMPGQ
-126 QGAPGQSD
+126 
-134 QNSSSNQ
+134 
-141 QGMPGQSDQNS
+141 SDQNS
-152 NSSQPSM
+152 NGTQQGM

-167 NQQGQMNQAA
+167 NQPSQMNQN
-177 TSSSQSLSALQIV
+177 TSSNLSLSALQIV

-196 LVFMLAVT
+196 LVFMFAVT

-212 AKTLAET
+212 SKTLAET

-232 NVVGTILLVGA
+232 NVVGTILLVCA

-249 ALLFNNTSSTN
+249 ALLFNNASSSN

-279 SNKTLSAT
+279 SNKTLSTT

-347 SATGANAIF
+347 NATGANAIF

-362 TINVSNTKITTTGDS
+362 IINVSNTKITTTEDS

-385 GGTINANKVTINTSG
+385 GGTINANIVTITTSG

-430 CVYSTGTISVSN
+430 CVYSTGTISVSD

-490 MSGDAGE
+490 MSGDASE

-554 GEWGSQGSN
+554 GEWGSQ
-563 GGNLTFNAT
+563 
-572 NQTLNGNISVDN
+572 
-584 ISTASFVLKS
+584 
-594 STLTS
+594 
-599 TINSEN
+599 
-605 NAKEV
+605 
-610 NLSLDSSSKWVVTG
+610 
-624 DSYVTTLT
+624 
-632 LENNDLSLIEDNGYT
+632 
-647 IYYDASANSWL
+647 
-658 NGQTITLS
+658 
-666 NGGTLT
+666 
-672 PIK
+672 

>member
-20 SISGTLYYAKNHNT
+20 SISGTLYYAKKHNT

-46 SMPSQGD
+46 SMPNQGE
-53 NSSQDNNQS
+53 NS
-62 NSQQNNESNQQGS
+62 QNNESNQQDS

-88 SQNQNSSEQSSE
+88 SNK

-113 PSGMPGQDSNGNQ
+113 PNGMPGQDSNGNQ
-126 QGAPGQSD
+126 QGMS
-134 QNSSSNQ
+134 
-141 QGMPGQSDQNS
+141 
-152 NSSQPSM
+152 
-159 PGQNEQNS
+159 GQNEQS
-167 NQQGQMNQAA
+167 NNQSGQMNQN

-190 IISVSV
+190 IIGANV
-196 LVFMLAVT
+196 LVFMLAIT

-212 AKTLAET
+212 SKILVET
-219 FYGAKPTAIYAVV
+219 FFGAKPTAIYAVV
-232 NVVGTILLVGA
+232 NVVGTILLAGA

-249 ALLFNNTSSTN
+249 ALLFNNALLD

-326 NAAVLVQKG
+326 NAAVLVQKE
-335 SEATIKDTTIET
+335 SEATIKNTTIKT

-362 TINVSNTKITTTGDS
+362 IINVSNTKITTTGNS

-385 GGTINANKVTINTSG
+385 GGTINANKVTITTSG

-415 TVKNSTLNTNGKGSP
+415 TVKNSILNTNGKGSP
-430 CVYSTGTISVSN
+430 CVYSTGTISVSD

-448 DSSCAVIE
+448 NSSCSVIE

-490 MSGDAGE
+490 MSGDASE
-497 GTGTFSATDSTL
+497 GIGTFSATDSTL

-563 GGNLTFNAT
+563 GGNLTLNAT

-584 ISTASFVLKS
+584 ISTASFILKS

-610 NLSLDSSSKWVVTG
+610 NLSLDSSSKWIVTG

-632 LENNDLSLIEDNGYT
+632 LDNDLSLIEDHGYT
-647 IYYDASANSWL
+647 IYYDA
-658 NGQTITLS
+658 
-666 NGGTLT
+666 
-672 PIK
+672 